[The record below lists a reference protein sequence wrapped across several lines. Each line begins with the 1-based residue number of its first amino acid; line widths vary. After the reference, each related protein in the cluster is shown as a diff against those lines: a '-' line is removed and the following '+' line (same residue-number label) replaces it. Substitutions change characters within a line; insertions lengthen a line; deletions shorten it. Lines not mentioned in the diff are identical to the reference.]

1 MNANN
6 LVRAWLARNPDGFLN
21 LKKDLTGIRAGV
33 TVEHYV
39 RQALFVGLMAGLVFA
54 LIGFFVTAFLLT
66 TDLFSSNL
74 ALKPELYN
82 VLNLNMSME
91 NAALPIMIALE
102 AIAGII
108 LFCIGGFI
116 AYKAVLI
123 FPSLEKMTRTTKI
136 NVGLHN
142 AVAYMYA
149 MRRGGAELLGIL
161 KSISEMSAIYGEV
174 AYEFRQVVRD
184 AEFFGYDVVSALR
197 HLSETTPSQKMRD
210 FLQDMLSTVESGGDL
225 GQFLRDRVHLLQEE
239 AKFEQKEFLQFLG
252 LVGEIYV
259 TIFIAGPLF
268 LITIMV
274 VMGMMGSSAIFE
286 LSLIGYIVLP
296 IGSLIFILMIDTI
309 SIKDENV
316 IKYVKAKWLNQY
328 SDVRVREKDGEEPL
342 FAAMERFDKI
352 KNLKKWIAQP
362 LRAFV
367 ENPGLSFYFSVPV
380 AIIVVVLAFLNME
393 SGDIDTMVTSVD
405 DQIMIAM
412 LIVMIPYAVFYT
424 LWNSRI
430 RGMESLIPDFLD
442 RMAGI
447 NEVGL
452 TLTQSI
458 TIMARANLGILA
470 YEIKHIQRDI
480 LWGANFSDA
489 LVRFELRVRTA
500 LIARTVTLI
509 TKASTMSSSIS
520 ELLRIAADDA
530 RMSEILKRDRLS
542 EMFIYTAIVYLSF
555 FVFIFVIGVISTQFL
570 AVLANQS
577 TEGLSMSG
585 AMSGVGKM
593 SLSTLDRILY
603 HTCLVQGFFSGLI
616 AGMMGESSI
625 KAGVKHSSILII
637 VALIAF
643 NFAF

>member
-1 MNANN
+1 MRTD
-6 LVRAWLARNPDGFLN
+6 LIVRRWIARNPDSFIPVR
-21 LKKDLTGIRAGV
+21 KDLNAIRAGV
-33 TVEHYV
+33 TVEQYV
-39 RQALFVGLMAGLVFA
+39 RQALFIGLMAGLVA
-54 LIGFFVTAFLLT
+54 GLIGFFLGSLL
-66 TDLFSSNL
+66 FISNFG
-74 ALKPELYN
+74 LKPELYN
-82 VLNLNMSME
+82 VLNLDINTS
-91 NAALPIMIALE
+91 NPNLPIMLAVQLIIAF
-102 AIAGII
+102 AVFFVGGII
-108 LFCIGGFI
+108 G
-116 AYKAVLI
+116 YKAVLAY
-123 FPSLEKMTRTTKI
+123 PSLEKMTRTTKI

-149 MRRGGAELLGIL
+149 MRRGGAELLEIL
-161 KSISEMSAIYGEV
+161 KSLSEMAAIYGEV
-174 AYEFRQVVRD
+174 SYEFRQVVRD
-184 AEFFGYDVVSALR
+184 AEFFGYDVVSAVR

-225 GQFLRDRVHLLQEE
+225 SQFLQDRVHILQEE

-259 TIFIAGPLF
+259 TVFIAGPLF

-274 VMGMMGSSAIFE
+274 VMGMMGSSSVFE

-309 SIKDENV
+309 SIKDENAV
-316 IKYVKAKWLNQY
+316 KYVKAKWLNQY
-328 SDVRVREKDGEEPL
+328 TDVRVREMTGEERL
-342 FAAMERFDKI
+342 FVAIARFDQFRHV
-352 KNLKKWIAQP
+352 KKWLTHP
-362 LRAFV
+362 MKGFV
-367 ENPGLSFYFSVPV
+367 EKPEYSFIFSVPIALILLV
-380 AIIVVVLAFLNME
+380 WVFLHVPP
-393 SGDIDTMVTSVD
+393 GTLDDTIMAVD
-405 DQIMIAM
+405 DMCMIAL
-412 LIVMIPYAVFYT
+412 LIIMIPYAVFYT
-424 LWNSRI
+424 IWSNKI
-430 RGMESLIPDFLD
+430 RGMEALIPDFLD

-470 YEIKHIQRDI
+470 YEIQHIQRDI

-489 LVRFELRVRTA
+489 LIRFELRVRTA

-509 TKASTMSSSIS
+509 TKASTMSSSIAD
-520 ELLRIAADDA
+520 LLRIAAADA

-555 FVFIFVIGVISTQFL
+555 FVFIFVIGVITTQFL
-570 AVLANQS
+570 TVLANQS
-577 TEGLSMSG
+577 KEGLSMAG
-585 AMSGVGKM
+585 PLANVGT
-593 SLSTLDRILY
+593 LSMTTIDRLLY

-625 KAGVKHSSILII
+625 KAGVKHSCILII
-637 VALIAF
+637 AALLAF

>member
-1 MNANN
+1 MNSNH
-6 LVRAWLARNPDGFLN
+6 LIRGWIARSPEQYLN
-21 LKKDLTGIRAGV
+21 LRKDLTAVRAGV
-33 TVEHYV
+33 TVEQYV
-39 RQALFVGLMAGLVFA
+39 RQALFVGLMAGLIAA
-54 LIGFFVTAFLLT
+54 LIGFFLSIFLFT
-66 TDLFSSNL
+66 TNL
-74 ALKPELYN
+74 GLKPELYN
-82 VLNLNMSME
+82 VLNLNLSME
-91 NAALPIMIALE
+91 NAYLPIMIAVE
-102 AIAGII
+102 AVIGII
-108 LFCIGGFI
+108 LFFAGAFV
-116 AYKAVLI
+116 AYKLTLA
-123 FPSLEKMTRTTKI
+123 FPSLEKMNRTTKI
-136 NVGLHN
+136 NMGLHN
-142 AVAYMYA
+142 SVAYMYA

-225 GQFLRDRVHLLQEE
+225 GQFLQDRVRLLQEE

-286 LSLIGYIVLP
+286 LSLIGYVVLP
-296 IGSLIFILMIDTI
+296 IGSFIFILMIDTI

-316 IKYVKAKWLNQY
+316 VKYVKAKWLNQY
-328 SDVRVREKDGEEPL
+328 TDVRVREREGEESL
-342 FAAMERFDKI
+342 FAAMERFDQLSF
-352 KNLKKWIAQP
+352 LKKWLANP
-362 LRAFV
+362 LKAFI
-367 ENPGLSFYFSVPV
+367 EKPELSFYFSIPV
-380 AIIVVVLAFLNME
+380 AVVVVILAFLEME
-393 SGDIDTMVTSVD
+393 SGDIDAMITSVD
-405 DQIMIAM
+405 DKLMIAL
-412 LIVMIPYAVFYT
+412 LIVMIPYAVFFT
-424 LWNSRI
+424 MWNSKI

-470 YEIKHIQRDI
+470 YEIRHIQRDI
-480 LWGANFSDA
+480 MWGANFSDA
-489 LVRFELRVRTA
+489 LIRFEMRVRTA

-520 ELLRIAADDA
+520 DLLRIAADDA
-530 RMSEILKRDRLS
+530 RMTEVLKRDRLS

-577 TEGLSMSG
+577 QEGLSMAGPLS
-585 AMSGVGKM
+585 SVGKM
-593 SLSTLDRILY
+593 SLTTLDRILY
-603 HTCLVQGFFSGLI
+603 HTCLVQGLFSGLI

-625 KAGVKHSSILII
+625 KAGIKHSCILII
-637 VALIAF
+637 AALLAF

>member
-1 MNANN
+1 MRTD
-6 LVRAWLARNPDGFLN
+6 LIVRRWIARNPDSFIPVR
-21 LKKDLTGIRAGV
+21 KDLNAIRAGV
-33 TVEHYV
+33 TVEQYV
-39 RQALFVGLMAGLVFA
+39 RQALFIGLMTGLVA
-54 LIGFFVTAFLLT
+54 GLIGFFLGSLL
-66 TDLFSSNL
+66 FISNFG
-74 ALKPELYN
+74 LKPELYN
-82 VLNLNMSME
+82 VLNLDINTS
-91 NAALPIMIALE
+91 NPNLPIMLAVQLIIAF
-102 AIAGII
+102 AVFFVGGII
-108 LFCIGGFI
+108 G
-116 AYKAVLI
+116 YKAVLAY
-123 FPSLEKMTRTTKI
+123 PSLEKMTRTTKI

-149 MRRGGAELLGIL
+149 MRRGGAELLEIL
-161 KSISEMSAIYGEV
+161 KSLSEMAAIYGEV
-174 AYEFRQVVRD
+174 SYEFRQVVRD
-184 AEFFGYDVVSALR
+184 AEFFGYDVVSAVR

-225 GQFLRDRVHLLQEE
+225 SQFLQDRVHILQEE

-259 TIFIAGPLF
+259 TVFIAGPLF

-274 VMGMMGSSAIFE
+274 VMGMMGSSSVFE

-309 SIKDENV
+309 SIKDENAV
-316 IKYVKAKWLNQY
+316 KYVKAKWLNQY
-328 SDVRVREKDGEEPL
+328 TDVRVREMTGEERL
-342 FAAMERFDKI
+342 FAAIARFDQFRHV
-352 KNLKKWIAQP
+352 KKWLTHP
-362 LRAFV
+362 MKGFV
-367 ENPGLSFYFSVPV
+367 EKPEYSFVFSIPIALILLVWVFLHVPPGTL
-380 AIIVVVLAFLNME
+380 
-393 SGDIDTMVTSVD
+393 DDTIMAVD
-405 DQIMIAM
+405 DMCMIAL
-412 LIVMIPYAVFYT
+412 LIIMIPYAVFYT
-424 LWNSRI
+424 IWSNKI
-430 RGMESLIPDFLD
+430 RGMEALIPDFLD

-470 YEIKHIQRDI
+470 YEIQHIQRDI

-489 LVRFELRVRTA
+489 LIRFELRVRTA

-509 TKASTMSSSIS
+509 TKASTMSSSIAD
-520 ELLRIAADDA
+520 LLRIAAADA

-555 FVFIFVIGVISTQFL
+555 FVFIFVIGVITTQFL
-570 AVLANQS
+570 TVLANQS
-577 TEGLSMSG
+577 KEGLSMAG
-585 AMSGVGKM
+585 PLANVGT
-593 SLSTLDRILY
+593 LSMTTIDRLLY

-625 KAGVKHSSILII
+625 KAGVKHSCILII
-637 VALIAF
+637 AALLAF

>member
-1 MNANN
+1 
-6 LVRAWLARNPDGFLN
+6 
-21 LKKDLTGIRAGV
+21 
-33 TVEHYV
+33 
-39 RQALFVGLMAGLVFA
+39 
-54 LIGFFVTAFLLT
+54 
-66 TDLFSSNL
+66 
-74 ALKPELYN
+74 
-82 VLNLNMSME
+82 
-91 NAALPIMIALE
+91 MIAVE
-102 AIAGII
+102 AVIGII
-108 LFCIGGFI
+108 LFFAGAFV
-116 AYKAVLI
+116 AYKLTLA
-123 FPSLEKMTRTTKI
+123 FPSLEKMNRTTKI
-136 NVGLHN
+136 NMGLHN
-142 AVAYMYA
+142 SVAYMYA

-225 GQFLRDRVHLLQEE
+225 GQFLQDRVRLLQEE

-286 LSLIGYIVLP
+286 LSLIGYVVLP
-296 IGSLIFILMIDTI
+296 IGSFIFILMIDTI

-316 IKYVKAKWLNQY
+316 VKYVKAKWLNQY
-328 SDVRVREKDGEEPL
+328 TDVRVREREGEESL
-342 FAAMERFDKI
+342 FAAMERFDQLSF
-352 KNLKKWIAQP
+352 LKKWLANP
-362 LRAFV
+362 LKAFI
-367 ENPGLSFYFSVPV
+367 EKPELSFYFSIPV
-380 AIIVVVLAFLNME
+380 AVVVIILAFLEME
-393 SGDIDTMVTSVD
+393 SGDIDAMITSVD
-405 DQIMIAM
+405 DKLMIAL
-412 LIVMIPYAVFYT
+412 LIVLIPYAVFFT
-424 LWNSRI
+424 MWNSKI

-470 YEIKHIQRDI
+470 YEIRHIQRDI
-480 LWGANFSDA
+480 MWGANFSDA
-489 LVRFELRVRTA
+489 LIRFEMRVRTA

-520 ELLRIAADDA
+520 DLLRIAADDA
-530 RMSEILKRDRLS
+530 RMTEVLKRDRLS

-577 TEGLSMSG
+577 QEGLSMAGPLS
-585 AMSGVGKM
+585 SVGKM
-593 SLSTLDRILY
+593 SLTTLDRILY
-603 HTCLVQGFFSGLI
+603 HTCLVQGLFSGLI

-625 KAGVKHSSILII
+625 KAGIKHSCILII
-637 VALIAF
+637 AALLAF

>member
-1 MNANN
+1 MRTDH
-6 LVRAWLARNPDGFLN
+6 LVRGWIARNPDRFLS
-21 LKKDLTGIRAGV
+21 LRKDLTSVRAGI
-33 TVEHYV
+33 TVEQYV
-39 RQALFVGLMAGLVFA
+39 RQALFIGLITGLVA
-54 LIGFFVTAFLLT
+54 GLIGFFLATFLFTA
-66 TDLFSSNL
+66 NL
-74 ALKPELYN
+74 GLKPELYN
-82 VLNLNMSME
+82 VLNLDLSME
-91 NAALPIMIALE
+91 NPYLPIMIAVQ
-102 AIAGII
+102 AIIGIA
-108 LFCIGGFI
+108 LFFIGSFV
-116 AYKAVLI
+116 AYKATLA

-136 NVGLHN
+136 NMGLHN
-142 AVAYMYA
+142 SVAYMYA
-149 MRRGGAELLGIL
+149 MRRGGAELLTIL

-174 AYEFRQVVRD
+174 SYEFRQVVRD
-184 AEFFGYDVVSALR
+184 AEFFGYDVISALR

-225 GQFLRDRVHLLQEE
+225 AQFLQDRVHLLQEE
-239 AKFEQKEFLQFLG
+239 AKFEQKEFLQFLA

-316 IKYVKAKWLNQY
+316 VKYVKAKWLNQY
-328 SDVRVREKDGEEPL
+328 SDVRVREKAGEEHL
-342 FAAMERFDKI
+342 FAALQRFDQVRFI
-352 KNLKKWIAQP
+352 KKWLANP
-362 LRAFV
+362 LKGFT
-367 ENPGLSFYFSVPV
+367 EKPELSFFFTTPV
-380 AIIVVVLAFLNME
+380 AFIIVIFALLNME
-393 SGDIDTMVTSVD
+393 SGDIDTMVTSID
-405 DQIMIAM
+405 DQIMIAI
-412 LIVMIPYAVFYT
+412 LIVMIPYAVFFSM
-424 LWNSRI
+424 WNSKI

-458 TIMARANLGILA
+458 TIMAKANLGVLA
-470 YEIKHIQRDI
+470 YEIRHIQRDI

-489 LVRFELRVRTA
+489 LVRFELRARTA

-520 ELLRIAADDA
+520 DLLRIAADDA

-542 EMFIYTAIVYLSF
+542 EMFIYTAIVYLST
-555 FVFIFVIGVISTQFL
+555 FVFIFVVGVISTQFL
-570 AVLANQS
+570 DVLAHQS
-577 TEGLSMSG
+577 QEGLSMAGPLSN
-585 AMSGVGKM
+585 VGKM
-593 SLSTLDRILY
+593 SLTTIDRILY

-625 KAGVKHSSILII
+625 KAGVKHSCILVI
-637 VALIAF
+637 VTMLAF

>member
-1 MNANN
+1 MRTD
-6 LVRAWLARNPDGFLN
+6 LIVRRWIARNPDSFIALR
-21 LKKDLTGIRAGV
+21 KDLNSIRAGV
-33 TVEHYV
+33 TVEQYV
-39 RQALFVGLMAGLVFA
+39 RQALFVSLMAGLVAA
-54 LIGFFVTAFLLT
+54 LIGFFVASFLFT
-66 TDLFSSNL
+66 SNL
-74 ALKPELYN
+74 GLRPELYN
-82 VLNLNMSME
+82 VLNLNLTPD
-91 NAALPIMIALE
+91 NPNLPIMIAVQIIV
-102 AIAGII
+102 AIAV
-108 LFCIGGFI
+108 FFIGGFI
-116 AYKAVLI
+116 GYKATLAY
-123 FPSLEKMTRTTKI
+123 PSLEKMTRTTKI
-136 NVGLHN
+136 NIGLHN
-142 AVAYMYA
+142 SVAYMYA

-161 KSISEMSAIYGEV
+161 KSLSEMAAIYGEV
-174 AYEFRQVVRD
+174 SYEFRQVVRD

-225 GQFLRDRVHLLQEE
+225 SQFLQDRVHLLQEE

-274 VMGMMGSSAIFE
+274 VMGMLGSSNILE
-286 LSLIGYIVLP
+286 LSLIGYVVLP
-296 IGSLIFILMIDTI
+296 IGSLIFILLIDTI

-316 IKYVKAKWLNQY
+316 VRYVKAKWLNQY
-328 SDVRVREKDGEEPL
+328 TDVRVRQETGEESL
-342 FAAMERFDKI
+342 FAAIARFDQLRFI
-352 KNLKKWIAQP
+352 KKWLAHP
-362 LRAFV
+362 MKGFV
-367 ENPGLSFYFSVPV
+367 EKPEYSFYFSVPI
-380 AIIVVVLAFLNME
+380 AIIFLIWVFLNMPV
-393 SGDIDTMVTSVD
+393 GTLDDMIMAVD
-405 DQIMIAM
+405 DKCMIAL
-412 LIVMIPYAVFYT
+412 LIIMIPYAICYT
-424 LWNSRI
+424 MWNSKI

-458 TIMARANLGILA
+458 NIMARANLGILA
-470 YEIKHIQRDI
+470 YEIRHIQRDI

-489 LVRFELRVRTA
+489 LIRFELRVRTA

-520 ELLRIAADDA
+520 DLLRIAAADA

-555 FVFIFVIGVISTQFL
+555 FVFIFVVGIISTQFL
-570 AVLANQS
+570 SVLANQS
-577 TEGLSMSG
+577 KEGLSMAG
-585 AMSGVGKM
+585 PLANVGTI
-593 SLSTLDRILY
+593 SLTTINRILY

-625 KAGVKHSSILII
+625 KAGVKHSCVLII
-637 VALIAF
+637 AALLAF

>member
-1 MNANN
+1 MNANH
-6 LVRAWLARNPDGFLN
+6 LIRGWIARSPEQYLN
-21 LKKDLTGIRAGV
+21 LRKDLTAVRAGV
-33 TVEHYV
+33 TVEQYV
-39 RQALFVGLMAGLVFA
+39 RQALFVGLMAGLIAA
-54 LIGFFVTAFLLT
+54 LIGFFLSIFLFT
-66 TDLFSSNL
+66 TNL
-74 ALKPELYN
+74 GLKPELYN
-82 VLNLNMSME
+82 VLNLNLSME
-91 NAALPIMIALE
+91 NAYLPILIAVE
-102 AIAGII
+102 AVVGII
-108 LFCIGGFI
+108 LFFAGGFV
-116 AYKAVLI
+116 AYKLTLA
-123 FPSLEKMTRTTKI
+123 FPSLEKMNRTTKI
-136 NVGLHN
+136 NMGLHN
-142 AVAYMYA
+142 SVAYMYA

-161 KSISEMSAIYGEV
+161 RSISEMSAIYGEV

-225 GQFLRDRVHLLQEE
+225 GQFLQDRVRLLQEE

-286 LSLIGYIVLP
+286 LSLIGYVVLP

-316 IKYVKAKWLNQY
+316 VKYVKAKWLNQY
-328 SDVRVREKDGEEPL
+328 TDVRVREREGEESL
-342 FAAMERFDKI
+342 FAAMERFDQLSF
-352 KNLKKWIAQP
+352 LKKWLANP
-362 LRAFV
+362 LKAFI
-367 ENPGLSFYFSVPV
+367 EKPELSFYFSIPV
-380 AIIVVVLAFLNME
+380 AVIVVILAFLEME
-393 SGDIDTMVTSVD
+393 TGDIDIMVTSVD
-405 DQIMIAM
+405 DKLMIAL
-412 LIVMIPYAVFYT
+412 LIIMIPYAAFFT
-424 LWNSRI
+424 MWNSKI

-470 YEIKHIQRDI
+470 YEIRHIQRDI
-480 LWGANFSDA
+480 MWGANFSDA
-489 LVRFELRVRTA
+489 LIRFEMRVRTA

-520 ELLRIAADDA
+520 DLLRIAADDA
-530 RMSEILKRDRLS
+530 RMTEVLKRDRLS

-577 TEGLSMSG
+577 QEGLSMAGPLS
-585 AMSGVGKM
+585 SVGKM
-593 SLSTLDRILY
+593 SLTTLDRILY
-603 HTCLVQGFFSGLI
+603 HTCLVQGLFSGLI

-625 KAGVKHSSILII
+625 KAGIKHSCILII
-637 VALIAF
+637 AALLAF

>member
-1 MNANN
+1 MNSNH
-6 LVRAWLARNPDGFLN
+6 LIRGWIARSPEQYLN
-21 LKKDLTGIRAGV
+21 LRKDLTAVRAGV
-33 TVEHYV
+33 TVEQYV
-39 RQALFVGLMAGLVFA
+39 RQALFVGLMAGLIAA
-54 LIGFFVTAFLLT
+54 LIGFFLSIFLFT
-66 TDLFSSNL
+66 TNL
-74 ALKPELYN
+74 GLKPELYN
-82 VLNLNMSME
+82 VLNLNLSME
-91 NAALPIMIALE
+91 NAYLPIMIAVE
-102 AIAGII
+102 AVIGII
-108 LFCIGGFI
+108 LFFAGAFV
-116 AYKAVLI
+116 AYKLTLA
-123 FPSLEKMTRTTKI
+123 FPSLEKMNRTTKI
-136 NVGLHN
+136 NMGLHN
-142 AVAYMYA
+142 SVAYMYA

-225 GQFLRDRVHLLQEE
+225 GQFLQDRVRLLQEE

-286 LSLIGYIVLP
+286 LSLIGYVVLP
-296 IGSLIFILMIDTI
+296 IGSFIFILMIDTI

-316 IKYVKAKWLNQY
+316 VKYVKAKWLNQY
-328 SDVRVREKDGEEPL
+328 TDVRVREREGEESL
-342 FAAMERFDKI
+342 FAAMERFDQLSF
-352 KNLKKWIAQP
+352 LKKWLANP
-362 LRAFV
+362 LKAFI
-367 ENPGLSFYFSVPV
+367 EKPELSFYFSIPV
-380 AIIVVVLAFLNME
+380 AVVVVILAFLEME
-393 SGDIDTMVTSVD
+393 SGDIDAMITSVD
-405 DQIMIAM
+405 DKLMIAL
-412 LIVMIPYAVFYT
+412 LIVLIPYAVFFT
-424 LWNSRI
+424 MWNSKI

-470 YEIKHIQRDI
+470 YEIRHIQRDI
-480 LWGANFSDA
+480 MWGANFSDA
-489 LVRFELRVRTA
+489 LIRFEMRVRTA

-520 ELLRIAADDA
+520 DLLRIAADDA
-530 RMSEILKRDRLS
+530 RMTEVLKRDRLS

-577 TEGLSMSG
+577 QEGLSMAGPLS
-585 AMSGVGKM
+585 SVGKM
-593 SLSTLDRILY
+593 SLTTLDRILY
-603 HTCLVQGFFSGLI
+603 HTCLVQGLFSGLI

-625 KAGVKHSSILII
+625 KAGIKHSCILII
-637 VALIAF
+637 AALLAF